1 MFESVEH
8 DFRKPA
14 QLRSHDE
21 QQLFEWM
28 RAACSV
34 LTNICE
40 RHFPFHIR
48 STIESIKTTRWTNFA
63 GSLDA
68 SSIGF
73 RVGFVQGDEE
83 TLLTLRRPLAK
94 LIAAGLLGDTPTTH
108 PEDSELTPTTTN
120 LLKLFIEYFTQ
131 AVRETWPQ
139 NEPGLV
145 ELRSE
150 ELSLKRQQLFS
161 ATEPI
166 VIAKFQFEL
175 ATGIEE
181 LQWFIPAETV
191 RRFFAT
197 FNSSDR
203 ANQSQRE
210 RQSLQGLIG
219 EMPTRV
225 TVRLG
230 TIELTA
236 AQFKALR
243 VGDVLVLDQKVDDPL
258 TVAVGDEDTYLG
270 WPGRV
275 GIRQALQIESL
286 VKG

>member
-28 RAACSV
+28 RAACSAF
-34 LTNICE
+34 TNICE

-48 STIESIKTTRWTNFA
+48 STIESIETTRWTNFA
-63 GSLDA
+63 GSLDS

-73 RVGFVQGDEE
+73 RVGFVQGDQE

-94 LIAAGLLGDTPTTH
+94 LIAAGLLGDTPTTQ

-150 ELSLKRQQLFS
+150 ELSLKRQQVFS

-191 RRFFAT
+191 RRLFAT
-197 FNSSDR
+197 LNSSDR
-203 ANQSQRE
+203 ANQSQQE
-210 RQSLQGLIG
+210 RRSLQGLIG